1 MTTADQI
8 IDAALTAFY
17 QNGFHASGVDQL
29 SAAAGVTKRTLYRH
43 FQSKEGLIEAVLQ
56 WRDQQFMQEMQAEV
70 EAEAPARRP
79 LAYLAFLQ
87 RWGQRS
93 QFNGCLFINA
103 AAEYARAS
111 DGPHGQAKAHKAR
124 VQAYL
129 LQLCRQAGLANASVL
144 AAQLFVLGE
153 GLIVASQVSG
163 ADAGQAAAVCAAWRC
178 LSGDNHG

>member
-43 FQSKEGLIEAVLQ
+43 FQSKESLIEAVLQ
-56 WRDQQFMQEMQAEV
+56 WRDQQFMQDMQAEV

-79 LAYLAFLQ
+79 LAYLEFLQ

-93 QFNGCLFINA
+93 QGMGDRTPAVKGFSVSRA
-103 AAEYARAS
+103 ANLNNLPADPRAPAPS
-111 DGPHGQAKAHKAR
+111 PRRPVRVGGSTAWAFGGQ
-124 VQAYL
+124 
-129 LQLCRQAGLANASVL
+129 CGL
-144 AAQLFVLGE
+144 
-153 GLIVASQVSG
+153 
-163 ADAGQAAAVCAAWRC
+163 
-178 LSGDNHG
+178 